1 MKTQLVKN
9 KLQQFNSEHIC
20 SLGIRCIPSQVM
32 VQLNI
37 KEESL
42 PFDWTQSNPQIIIDC
57 LKNNFKDYN
66 DFEYTTVSNLYD
78 LDIRYSKLTA
88 LHPNL
93 KKSEYNG
100 FINKY
105 GMIFT
110 HYTHYKKNEFKDM
123 CKRRC
128 ERFMNILKSNKKI
141 LFVYMADTNLERI
154 QEQEKQYNYLL
165 DLEKYFIKEYP
176 LLQFKILCIQNI
188 KREDTDN
195 ILNLHNNNNSKMENK
210 KWGVNYDN
218 TMYNLCKELFDYIPK
233 KKTKAKFE

>member
-1 MKTQLVKN
+1 MKVDIVKN
-9 KLQQFNSEHIC
+9 KLQLFNCENIC

-42 PFDWTQSNPQIIIDC
+42 PFDWTQSNPQIILDC

-66 DFEYTTVSNLYD
+66 DFEYSKITELYD
-78 LDIRYSKLTA
+78 LHIRYSKLTQ
-88 LHPNL
+88 LHPDL
-93 KKSEYNG
+93 EKSEYNG

-105 GMIFT
+105 GMVFT
-110 HYTHYKKNEFKDM
+110 HYTHYKKDAFQDM

-128 ERFMNILKSNKKI
+128 ERFMNILKSNKRI

-195 ILNLHNNNNSKMENK
+195 ILNLHNNNNSQIENK
-210 KWGVNYDN
+210 NWGSGYDN
-218 TMYNLCKELFDYIPK
+218 TMYNLCKELFHYIPK
-233 KKTKAKFE
+233 KKPKAKFE